1 MTLNNRLINSLSEIV
16 IGQPPCT
23 GGRRHFIIKGRRLF
37 LKASLS
43 KAAITLAAST
53 GLLLPMQ
60 AYASW
65 NEVAFNANNLQTAIK
80 SALGS
85 DLSEASNK
93 INIEAPDV
101 VEDGALVPVTI
112 SSTLEDVNTISIFS
126 EKNTAPLVAQF
137 ELDKD
142 CEAFISTRIKMSNT
156 SNIIA
161 IVSAGGKN
169 YSTRK
174 EVKVTIGGCGNSQVI

>member
-1 MTLNNRLINSLSEIV
+1 MTLNKRFSNDVSRTLEK
-16 IGQPPCT
+16 Q
-23 GGRRHFIIKGRRLF
+23 GRRLF
-37 LKASLS
+37 LKETLS
-43 KAAITLAAST
+43 AAAVTLAVAS

-60 AYASW
+60 AFASW
-65 NEVAFNANNLQTAIK
+65 NEVAFAADNLQTAIK

-93 INIEAPDV
+93 ISIKAPDIT
-101 VEDGALVPVTI
+101 ENGAIVPITV
-112 SSTLEDVNTISIFS
+112 SSSLEDISTITIFS
-126 EKNTAPLVAQF
+126 EKNYAPLVAQF

-142 CEAFISTRIKMSNT
+142 CDAFISTRIKMSKT
-156 SNIIA
+156 SNVIA

-174 EVKVTIGGCGNSQVI
+174 EVNVTIGGCGA